1 MAFLFFFGCLF
12 GRVAAQPS
20 LPLPTAAQ
28 LAWQQNEIM
37 ALVHFNMASF
47 FRDGDPGC
55 GSDNWLGENG
65 SSNPDSFAPS
75 ALNVS
80 QWVDSMV
87 AIKVSEAV
95 LTAKHGAKITPPTHT
110 QRPSATENAA
120 P

>member
-1 MAFLFFFGCLF
+1 MAFLFFGCLF
-12 GRVAAQPS
+12 GVAAQQS

-28 LAWQQNEIM
+28 LAWQQSEIM

-80 QWVDSMV
+80 QWVDSMT
-87 AIKVSEAV
+87 AIKVTEAV
-95 LTAKHGAKITPPTHT
+95 LTAKHGAEIPPPHTRT

>member
-1 MAFLFFFGCLF
+1 MAALFLLPLFGCLF
-12 GRVAAQPS
+12 PHAEAQ

-28 LAWQQNEIM
+28 LAWQTNEIM
-37 ALVHFNMASF
+37 ALVHFNMATF

-55 GSDNWLGENG
+55 GPDNWLGDTG

-87 AIKVSEAV
+87 AIKVTEAV
-95 LTAKHGAKITPPTHT
+95 LTAKHGCEKISTITVPRPPPTV
-110 QRPSATENAA
+110 P
-120 P
+120 

>member
-1 MAFLFFFGCLF
+1 MLIFAFLCALH
-12 GRVAAQPS
+12 ACAQA

-28 LAWQQNEIM
+28 VAWQQGEIM
-37 ALVHFNMASF
+37 ALVHFNMATF

-55 GSDNWLGENG
+55 SADNWQGATG

-87 AIKVSEAV
+87 AIKATEAV
-95 LTAKHGAKITPPTHT
+95 LTAKRKFSPASERT
-110 QRPSATENAA
+110 QNA
-120 P
+120 PL